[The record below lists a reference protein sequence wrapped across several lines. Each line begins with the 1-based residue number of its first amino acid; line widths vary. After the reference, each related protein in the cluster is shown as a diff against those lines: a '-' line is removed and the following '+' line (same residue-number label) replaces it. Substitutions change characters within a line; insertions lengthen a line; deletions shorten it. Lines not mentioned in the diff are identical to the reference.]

1 MLMGNNVEF
10 MTRNTNIFDHD
21 RRYGNY
27 VRLMKIILPASSA
40 LVVALLLVYPVFS
53 TSETGFTLD
62 FAELQ
67 EHDDTI
73 RMVAPHYAGTDKKG
87 RSFQIKAESAYQNA
101 TDTELVHLDLISAEV
116 SLPAGGWMALDSLA
130 GTYHPDADL
139 LDLSGQV
146 NIFSDIGY
154 EAHSRTFSLDMG
166 QGIAT
171 SKEQVHG
178 QGPFGVFESGG
189 MELDMD
195 GNYIHL
201 TQGVSMTVYPRVT
214 KQRQ

>member
-1 MLMGNNVEF
+1 MKRS
-10 MTRNTNIFDHD
+10 TDIFDED

-27 VRLMKIILPASSA
+27 VRLMKMVLPSLSA
-40 LVVALLLVYPVFS
+40 LLVVFLLLYPLF
-53 TSETGFTLD
+53 TTAETGFTLD

-87 RSFQIKAESAYQNA
+87 RMFEIKAESAYQNA
-101 TDTELVHLDLISAEV
+101 VDTELVYLDLVSADV
-116 SLPAGGWMALDSLA
+116 NLPSGGWMALDSL
-130 GTYHPDADL
+130 GGIYQPEADL

-154 EAHSRTFSLDMG
+154 EVHSRTLSVDME

-214 KQRQ
+214 KKR